1 MGSVGGMRCVGGM
14 LHEHW
19 VVSLGSMRVLGW
31 AVVDMSL
38 WMVLRLCIDEAG
50 VEVRVLRIVGMQ
62 W

>member
-1 MGSVGGMRCVGGM
+1 MVSLGGMR
-14 LHEHW
+14 
-19 VVSLGSMRVLGW
+19 VLRW

-38 WMVLRLCIDEAG
+38 WVILRLCIDEAG